1 MKNVKF
7 LLSAACALFA
17 VAAMAQQ
24 DFSDPK
30 YAVWGDTPEARQ
42 QNILNSNFLKESCDN
57 KDYNA
62 AAHYL
67 KELLDK
73 CPKASENTF
82 VRGTTLYKNKIN
94 RAKSLA
100 EKNVYIDSLM
110 LLYDLRNEY
119 FGDHPKRGTAYIL
132 DRKAREYLTYK
143 PSDRK
148 GIREA
153 FRAAIEAGGDN
164 TDPETVVA
172 YFSNLCDDY
181 KNTDEVLPDEII
193 AEYDRLT
200 PFFEKNPNANE
211 YKAQFDAA
219 FGLSGAAS
227 CENLE
232 KLFRGK
238 LEAAPDDE
246 ALLAQA
252 VALMSRADC
261 SSDFFLATAEKFY
274 AVKPS
279 SNTALSLAQVF
290 QNKHDYAKAM
300 TYLNEALAVEKD
312 DAERQKL
319 LARIG
324 LVGLAANDVSGA
336 AAAARQARDLNP
348 EDGVPYFVLAQ
359 CYGLSAASCGGFA
372 GQATFWAAYDTMSK
386 AVELLPS
393 DSEYLEHAKS
403 ALSTFRNNFPSS
415 EECFFNE
422 LQSGARYT
430 VTCGTAAGVT
440 TTVRPR

>member
-30 YAVWGDTPEARQ
+30 YAVWGDTPEERQ

-62 AAHYL
+62 AARYL

-94 RAKSLA
+94 RAKSLD
-100 EKNVYIDSLM
+100 EKNMYIDSLM
-110 LLYDLRNEY
+110 LIYDLRNEY

-132 DRKAREYLTYK
+132 DRKAREYLIYK
-143 PSDRK
+143 PADRK

-153 FRAAIEAGGDN
+153 FRAALEAGGES

-181 KNTDEVLPDEII
+181 KNTDEVMPDEII

-200 PFFEKNPNANE
+200 PFFEKNPEAAE
-211 YKAQFDAA
+211 YKSQFDAA

-232 KLFRGK
+232 KLFRSK
-238 LEAAPDDE
+238 LEANPDDE

-252 VALMSRADC
+252 VGLMSRAKCDGDYYF
-261 SSDFFLATAEKFY
+261 SIAEKY
-274 AVKPS
+274 YQVKPS
-279 SNTALSLAQVF
+279 SETAMFLAQAF
-290 QNKHDYAKAM
+290 QNKKDFTKAK
-300 TYLNEALAVEKD
+300 TYLNEALEVEKD
-312 DAERQKL
+312 PAERQKL
-319 LARIG
+319 LVRIA
-324 LVGLAANDVSGA
+324 LVGLVSNDIPGA

-359 CYGLSAASCGGFA
+359 CYASSAAACGGFT
-372 GQATFWAAYDTMSK
+372 GQATYWAAYDTMAK

-393 DSEYLEHAKS
+393 DSEYLEHAKTSMS
-403 ALSTFRNNFPSS
+403 AFRSRFPSS

-422 LQSGARYT
+422 LQEGARYT
-430 VTCGTAAGVT
+430 VNCGTAAGIS
-440 TTVRPR
+440 TTVRTR

>member
-7 LLSAACALFA
+7 LLSAVCALFA

-30 YAVWGDTPEARQ
+30 YAAWGDTPEERQ

-94 RAKSLA
+94 RAKSLD
-100 EKNVYIDSLM
+100 EKNMSIDSLM
-110 LLYDLRNEY
+110 LIYDLRNEY

-132 DRKAREYLTYK
+132 DRKAREYLIYK
-143 PSDRK
+143 PADRK

-153 FRAAIEAGGDN
+153 FRAALEAGGES

-181 KNTDEVLPDEII
+181 KNTDEVMPDEII

-200 PFFEKNPNANE
+200 PFFEKNPEAAE
-211 YKAQFDAA
+211 YKSQFDAA

-232 KLFRGK
+232 KLFRSK
-238 LEAAPDDE
+238 LEANPDDE

-252 VALMSRADC
+252 VGLMSRAKCDGDYYF
-261 SSDFFLATAEKFY
+261 SIAEKY
-274 AVKPS
+274 YQVKPS
-279 SNTALSLAQVF
+279 SETAMFLAQAF
-290 QNKHDYAKAM
+290 QNKKDFTKAK
-300 TYLNEALAVEKD
+300 TYLNEALEVEKD
-312 DAERQKL
+312 PDERQKL
-319 LARIG
+319 LVRIA
-324 LVGLAANDVSGA
+324 LVGLVSNDIPGA

-359 CYGLSAASCGGFA
+359 CYASSAAACGGFT
-372 GQATFWAAYDTMSK
+372 GQATYWAAYDTMAK

-393 DSEYLEHAKS
+393 DSEYLEHAKTSMS
-403 ALSTFRNNFPSS
+403 AFRSRFPSS

-422 LQSGARYT
+422 LQEGARYT
-430 VTCGTAAGVT
+430 VNCGTAAGIS
-440 TTVRPR
+440 TTVRTR

>member
-7 LLSAACALFA
+7 LLSAACALAAF
-17 VAAMAQQ
+17 VATAQ

-30 YAVWGDTPEARQ
+30 YAIWGDTPEERQ

-94 RAKSLA
+94 RAKSIA
-100 EKNVYIDSLM
+100 EKNVYVDSLL

-119 FGDHPKRGTAYIL
+119 FGSHPKRGTAYIL

-143 PSDRK
+143 PNDRA
-148 GIREA
+148 GIRAA
-153 FRAAIEAGGDN
+153 FREAIEAGGDN
-164 TDPETVVA
+164 SDPETVVA
-172 YFSNLCDDY
+172 YFTNLCDDY
-181 KNTDEVLPDEII
+181 KNTDEVMPDEII
-193 AEYDRLT
+193 AEYDRLL
-200 PFFEKNPNANE
+200 PFFEKNPEASE
-211 YKAQFDAA
+211 YKSQFDAA

-232 KLFRGK
+232 TLFRGK
-238 LEAAPDDE
+238 LEAAPEDE

-252 VALMSRADC
+252 VSMMSRAKCDG
-261 SSDFFLATAEKFY
+261 DFYFAIAEKY
-274 AVKPS
+274 YQVKPS
-279 SNTALSLAQVF
+279 SETAMFLAQAF
-290 QNKHDYAKAM
+290 QNKGDYAKAD
-300 TYLNEALAVEKD
+300 TYLNEALAVEQD
-312 DAERQKL
+312 PAERQKL
-319 LARIG
+319 LVRIA
-324 LVGLAANDVSGA
+324 LVGLVANNINDAAT
-336 AAAARQARDLNP
+336 AARQARDLNP

-359 CYGLSAASCGGFA
+359 CYASSAAACGGFA
-372 GQATFWAAYDTMSK
+372 GQATFWAAYDTMAK

-393 DSEYLEHAKS
+393 DSEYMEHAKTS
-403 ALSTFRNNFPSS
+403 LGAFRNRFPSS

-422 LQSGARYT
+422 LQDGARYT
-430 VTCGTAAGVT
+430 VTCGTAAGVS

>member
-7 LLSAACALFA
+7 LLSAALVFVGATALA
-17 VAAMAQQ
+17 Q
-24 DFSDPK
+24 DFRAPQYEK
-30 YAVWGDTPEARQ
+30 WGDTPEQREK
-42 QNILNSNFLKESCDN
+42 NILNSNFLKESCDN
-57 KDYNA
+57 RDYNA

-67 KELLDK
+67 NELINSV
-73 CPKASENTF
+73 PTASVSF
-82 VRGTTLYKNKIN
+82 YQRGAVIYKNKIN
-94 RAKSLA
+94 RAKSVA
-100 EKNVYIDSLM
+100 EKNTYIDSLM
-110 LLYDLRNEY
+110 LMYDLRAKY
-119 FGDHPKRGTAYIL
+119 FGDHPKQGTAFIL
-132 DRKAREYLTYK
+132 DQKAREFLRYK
-143 PSDRK
+143 PNDRK

-252 VALMSRADC
+252 VRNFLKRWSYRAGFRYGTHNQTYNGDKLGQYAVTLGVGVPVK
-261 SSDFFLATAEKFY
+261 FLAI
-274 AVKPS
+274 S
-279 SNTALSLAQVF
+279 SIDVG
-290 QNKHDYAKAM
+290 
-300 TYLNEALAVEKD
+300 VEYGRRGYNL
-312 DAERQKL
+312 AERL
-319 LARIG
+319 G
-324 LVGLAANDVSGA
+324 LV
-336 AAAARQARDLNP
+336 RQQ
-348 EDGVPYFVLAQ
+348 YFKFSIGFTL
-359 CYGLSAASCGGFA
+359 FA
-372 GQATFWAAYDTMSK
+372 GSENGEYWFLRPKYD
-386 AVELLPS
+386 
-393 DSEYLEHAKS
+393 
-403 ALSTFRNNFPSS
+403 
-415 EECFFNE
+415 
-422 LQSGARYT
+422 
-430 VTCGTAAGVT
+430 
-440 TTVRPR
+440 

>member
-1 MKNVKF
+1 MKNVKI
-7 LLSAACALFA
+7 LLSAALVFVGATALA
-17 VAAMAQQ
+17 Q
-24 DFSDPK
+24 DFSAPQYEK
-30 YAVWGDTPEARQ
+30 WGDTPEQREK
-42 QNILNSNFLKESCDN
+42 NILNSNFLKESLDN

-73 CPKASENTF
+73 CPKASQNTF
-82 VRGTTLYKNKIN
+82 VRGITLYKNKIA
-94 RAKSLA
+94 RAKSIA
-100 EKNVYIDSLM
+100 EKNTYTDSLM
-110 LLYDLRNEY
+110 IVYDLRNEY
-119 FGDHPKRGTAYIL
+119 FGDHPKYGTPYIL
-132 DRKAREYLTYK
+132 DRKAREYLMYK
-143 PSDRK
+143 PADRK

-200 PFFEKNPNANE
+200 PFFEKNPEAGD
-211 YKAQFDAA
+211 YKSQFDAA

-252 VALMSRADC
+252 VALMSRAKCDG
-261 SSDFFLATAEKFY
+261 DFYFSIAEKY
-274 AVKPS
+274 YTVKPS
-279 SNTALSLAQVF
+279 SETAMFLAQAF
-290 QNKHDYAKAM
+290 QSKGDYTKAM
-300 TYLNEALAVEKD
+300 KYLNEALAVETD
-312 DAERQKL
+312 PAERQL
-319 LARIG
+319 LLVRMA
-324 LVGLAANDVSGA
+324 LVGLVSNDIQGA
-336 AAAARQARDLNP
+336 ASAARQARDLNP

-359 CYGLSAASCGGFA
+359 CYGISAAHCEGFA
-372 GQATFWAAYDTMSK
+372 GPATFWAAYDTMAK

-393 DSEYLEHAKS
+393 DSEYREPAKTS
-403 ALSTFRNNFPSS
+403 MNAFRSRFPTS

-422 LQSGARYT
+422 LQEGARYT
-430 VTCGTAAGVT
+430 VNCGTAAGVS

>member
-7 LLSAACALFA
+7 LLSAVCALFA

-30 YAVWGDTPEARQ
+30 YAAWGDTPEERQ

-94 RAKSLA
+94 RAKSLD
-100 EKNVYIDSLM
+100 EKNMYIDSLM
-110 LLYDLRNEY
+110 LIYDLRNEY

-132 DRKAREYLTYK
+132 DRKAREYLIYK
-143 PSDRK
+143 PADRK

-153 FRAAIEAGGDN
+153 FRAALEAGGES

-181 KNTDEVLPDEII
+181 KNTDEVMPDEII

-200 PFFEKNPNANE
+200 PFFEKNPEAAE
-211 YKAQFDAA
+211 YKSQFDAA

-232 KLFRGK
+232 KLFRSK
-238 LEAAPDDE
+238 LEANPDDE

-252 VALMSRADC
+252 VGLMSRAKCDGDYYF
-261 SSDFFLATAEKFY
+261 SIAEKY
-274 AVKPS
+274 YQVKPS
-279 SNTALSLAQVF
+279 SE
-290 QNKHDYAKAM
+290 
-300 TYLNEALAVEKD
+300 TYLNEALEVEKD
-312 DAERQKL
+312 PDERQKL
-319 LARIG
+319 LVRIA
-324 LVGLAANDVSGA
+324 LVGLVSNDIPGA

-359 CYGLSAASCGGFA
+359 CYASSAAACGGFT
-372 GQATFWAAYDTMSK
+372 GQATYWAAYDTMAK

-393 DSEYLEHAKS
+393 DSEYLEHAKTSMS
-403 ALSTFRNNFPSS
+403 AFRSRFPSS

-422 LQSGARYT
+422 LQEGARYT
-430 VTCGTAAGVT
+430 VNCGTAAGIS
-440 TTVRPR
+440 TTVRTR

>member
-7 LLSAACALFA
+7 LLSAALVFLASAALA
-17 VAAMAQQ
+17 Q
-24 DFSDPK
+24 DFSAPQ
-30 YAVWGDTPEARQ
+30 YAKWGATPEERE

-57 KDYNA
+57 RDYDA

-67 KELLDK
+67 KGLIDK
-73 CPKASENTF
+73 IPDAAESIYQ
-82 VRGTTLYKNKIN
+82 RGAVVYKNKIN
-94 RAKSLA
+94 RAKSVA
-100 EKNVYIDSLM
+100 EKNMFIDSLM
-110 LLYDLRNEY
+110 LMYDMRAQY
-119 FGDHPKRGTAYIL
+119 FGDNVKPGKTAFIL
-132 DRKAREYLTYK
+132 DQKAREFLRYK
-143 PSDRK
+143 PNDRK

-153 FRAAIEAGGDN
+153 FRAAIAQGGDS

-172 YFSNLCDDY
+172 YFSNLCEDY
-181 KNTDEVLPDEII
+181 KNTDEVMPDEII

-200 PFFEKNPNANE
+200 PFFERNPEAGD
-211 YKAQFDAA
+211 YKSQFDAA

-252 VALMSRADC
+252 VALMSRAKCDG
-261 SSDFFLATAEKFY
+261 DFYFSIAEKY
-274 AVKPS
+274 YTVKPS
-279 SNTALSLAQVF
+279 SETAMFLAQAF
-290 QNKHDYAKAM
+290 QSKGDYTKAM
-300 TYLNEALAVEKD
+300 KYLNEALAVETD
-312 DAERQKL
+312 PAERQL
-319 LARIG
+319 LLVRMA
-324 LVGLAANDVSGA
+324 LVGLVSNDIQGA
-336 AAAARQARDLNP
+336 ASAARQARDLNP

-359 CYGLSAASCGGFA
+359 CYGISAAHCEGFA
-372 GQATFWAAYDTMSK
+372 GPATFWAAYDTMAK

-393 DSEYLEHAKS
+393 DSEYREPAKTS
-403 ALSTFRNNFPSS
+403 MNAFRSRFPTS

-422 LQSGARYT
+422 LQEGARYT
-430 VTCGTAAGVT
+430 VNCGTAAGVS